1 MIVRTAKYV
10 KYACCEGKST
20 VSKQENARLRDLSAK
35 FLSKPG
41 GSVEDLYHSNCKW
54 VCLVRFIQAIFRAV
68 FAAMS

>member
-35 FLSKPG
+35 FSSKPG
-41 GSVEDLYHSNCKW
+41 GSVEDLYSNRKW
-54 VCLVRFIQAIFRAV
+54 VCLVSFIQAMFRAI